1 MKTETIFAI
10 VISIIVIIIS
20 SLLILALEPS
30 KKTVPYFHDKTV
42 EEVKTYLLSLKKDD
56 KSEEL
61 LFSDLKDID
70 EDTLK
75 YVIGIEPQ
83 YLDGYSVMASISDAT
98 TFLVLRLKEGSRSL
112 IETSVL
118 EYMDYLEKK
127 WEATDTEQAQLVQNY
142 SKISY
147 DNYLIYVVSSNNE
160 YVKSKID
167 SFFVYADK

>member
-1 MKTETIFAI
+1 MKTETIVAI
-10 VISIIVIIIS
+10 VISIIVIVIS

-83 YLDGYSVMASISDAT
+83 YLDSYSVMASISDAT
-98 TFLVLRLKEGSRSL
+98 TFLVLRLKEGSKSL

>member
-1 MKTETIFAI
+1 MKTETIVAI
-10 VISIIVIIIS
+10 VLSIIVIVIS

-83 YLDGYSVMASISDAT
+83 YLDSYSVMASISDAT
-98 TFLVLRLKEGSRSL
+98 TFLVLRLKEGSKSL